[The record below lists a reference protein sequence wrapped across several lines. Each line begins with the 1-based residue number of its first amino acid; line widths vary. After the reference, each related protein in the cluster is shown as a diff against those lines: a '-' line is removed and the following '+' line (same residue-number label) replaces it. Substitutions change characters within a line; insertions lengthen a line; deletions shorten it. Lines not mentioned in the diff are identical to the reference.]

1 MRLIAKKPC
10 SFGGRTFYIGEEI
23 PTEFVLNPKAQEK
36 LGVIAIV
43 ACGGEVGMKQ
53 EDMVA
58 QVGEVEFGVPIRQK
72 NGNMTL
78 YLSEEQICSAVEIM
92 QMSPAEAKEAIKG
105 IASENILILL
115 NACDSRKAIKEATEA
130 AASVAYRRGRADE
143 SEGDE

>member
-130 AASVAYRRGRADE
+130 AASGFTAEEGSDE

>member
-72 NGNMTL
+72 
-78 YLSEEQICSAVEIM
+78 
-92 QMSPAEAKEAIKG
+92 K
-105 IASENILILL
+105 
-115 NACDSRKAIKEATEA
+115 RKHDIVFE
-130 AASVAYRRGRADE
+130 
-143 SEGDE
+143 

>member
-72 NGNMTL
+72 NGNM
-78 YLSEEQICSAVEIM
+78 

-130 AASVAYRRGRADE
+130 AASGLTAEEGADE

>member
-130 AASVAYRRGRADE
+130 AASGLTDEEGADE

>member
-92 QMSPAEAKEAIKG
+92 QMSPA
-105 IASENILILL
+105 
-115 NACDSRKAIKEATEA
+115 DRK
-130 AASVAYRRGRADE
+130 SVV
-143 SEGDE
+143 

>member
-1 MRLIAKKPC
+1 
-10 SFGGRTFYIGEEI
+10 
-23 PTEFVLNPKAQEK
+23 
-36 LGVIAIV
+36 
-43 ACGGEVGMKQ
+43 
-53 EDMVA
+53 
-58 QVGEVEFGVPIRQK
+58 
-72 NGNMTL
+72 MTL

-130 AASVAYRRGRADE
+130 AASGLTAEEGADE

>member
-115 NACDSRKAIKEATEA
+115 NACDSRKAINEATEA
-130 AASVAYRRGRADE
+130 AASGLTAEEGADE

>member
-130 AASVAYRRGRADE
+130 TASGLTAEEGADE